1 MNKKIK
7 AAIKLY
13 NERQS
18 RDVDPDG
25 TFDKSGRWYPSDSER
40 CLCCR
45 YISSPTRSYPYSYM
59 THCRSS
65 EHVANVCG
73 LTNDDKHV
81 FLTAIKHQA
90 AKKAAATK
98 KANTPMRIRKTM
110 TVYKAVAITDD
121 WRMVSIYDGVTEY
134 HLNTAIEQPVRSNHR
149 GGLYAYESID
159 DARYASLPYN
169 SAKYYNYRVILK
181 CKATGEMLRYGNKLA
196 VSKLVPV
203 EAYAC

>member
-25 TFDKSGRWYPSDSER
+25 TFDRAGRWYPSDTER
-40 CLCCR
+40 CSCCR

-65 EHVANVCG
+65 EHVANVCD
-73 LTNDDKHV
+73 LNNDDKHV
-81 FLTAIKHQA
+81 FLTAIKQQA
-90 AKKAAATK
+90 AKKASATK
-98 KANTPMRIRKTM
+98 KANTPRRIRKTM
-110 TVYKAVAITDD
+110 TVYKSVAVTGD
-121 WRMVSIYDGVTEY
+121 WRLVSIYDGQTEY
-134 HLNTAIEQPVRSNHR
+134 QLNKPVQQKVQSKHCS
-149 GGLYAYESID
+149 GLYAYESIN
-159 DARYASLPYN
+159 DARCAVFPRESR
-169 SAKYYNYRVILK
+169 AYYNARVILK
-181 CKATGEMLRYGNKLA
+181 CKATGEILRYGNKLA